1 MAMQYFIIYLN
12 RNWSDHSLVDIQ
24 VFPIFHYCKEWCRE
38 HPVPNSDDFSK
49 YSDTSEHVWK
59 GGTEKSQRKA
69 LSPSKRK
76 LEDYSPPTMGWCW
89 GTSDCEHRTP
99 CHLKRPLTSPQAFT
113 HSLKSPGTFRAHAA
127 SAASTVL
134 EPGSSGQRRQ
144 VRQHGSSRELGA
156 RTAGVSPEKETVRS
170 HYFLKEIVMNLWRK
184 LGIHNWGRTRT
195 RDCGYYY
202 GSVFLPPLWCDQ

>member
-1 MAMQYFIIYLN
+1 MLVHIGLPYSMAMQYFIIYLN
-12 RNWSDHSLVDIQ
+12 HNWSDHSLVAIQ

-38 HPVPNSDDFSK
+38 HPVQNSDDFSK

-113 HSLKSPGTFRAHAA
+113 QFLKSPGTFRAHAA

-134 EPGSSGQRRQ
+134 EPGRSGQRRQ
-144 VRQHGSSRELGA
+144 VRQHGSDVAPGNWEQGPQEWALRKKLW
-156 RTAGVSPEKETVRS
+156 GVTISSK
-170 HYFLKEIVMNLWRK
+170 K
-184 LGIHNWGRTRT
+184 
-195 RDCGYYY
+195 
-202 GSVFLPPLWCDQ
+202 